1 MQINAW
7 RVQLHELS
15 QSEHTHVSTMQPVTS
30 WTIGASKEV
39 TFTCSGQKPK
49 VTFHSFILLM
59 PYTSKHQQVLSA
71 LPPKYTQNSTCSHH
85 LQASHYL
92 TVSLHCFQPGLLLLS
107 PACSLIL
114 LLLPAV
120 SSPHS
125 SWRGLFNMGIA

>member
-15 QSEHTHVSTMQPVTS
+15 QSEHTHVSTMQPGTS

-85 LQASHYL
+85 LQGQPLPYCKPPLFPTWTLIVVSRLFSHSTL
-92 TVSLHCFQPGLLLLS
+92 APRSLFSTQLLEGS
-107 PACSLIL
+107 
-114 LLLPAV
+114 
-120 SSPHS
+120 
-125 SWRGLFNMGIA
+125 F